1 MGDITGMN
9 RKQRRPQPRKT
20 YRRRSWRWREV
31 QLLLALSAIGFIA
44 VVQWVE
50 GGGRPHAA
58 TFAAAPLTSDVQ
70 AATFGACDAGAG
82 INCVVDGD
90 TFWLGGTKIRIA
102 DIDTPEL
109 SPPRCDYEKQLGLK
123 AKDRLQT
130 LLNAG
135 PFTLASIDRD
145 EDKYGRKLR
154 VVQRDGVS
162 IGDTLIN
169 EGLARPWIGHR
180 DPWCT

>member
-1 MGDITGMN
+1 
-9 RKQRRPQPRKT
+9 
-20 YRRRSWRWREV
+20 
-31 QLLLALSAIGFIA
+31 
-44 VVQWVE
+44 
-50 GGGRPHAA
+50 
-58 TFAAAPLTSDVQ
+58 
-70 AATFGACDAGAG
+70 
-82 INCVVDGD
+82 
-90 TFWLGGTKIRIA
+90 
-102 DIDTPEL
+102 
-109 SPPRCDYEKQLGLK
+109 LK
-123 AKDRLQT
+123 AKNRLQA

-145 EDKYGRKLR
+145 EDNYGRTLR

>member
-1 MGDITGMN
+1 
-9 RKQRRPQPRKT
+9 
-20 YRRRSWRWREV
+20 V
-31 QLLLALSAIGFIA
+31 QLLLALAAIGFIA

-58 TFAAAPLTSDVQ
+58 TFATAPAVPDVQ
-70 AATFGACDAGAG
+70 SASFAACGDGAR

-90 TFWLGGTKIRIA
+90 TFWIGGTKIRIA
-102 DIDTPEL
+102 EFDTPEL
-109 SPPRCDYEKQLGLK
+109 SPPRCDYERQLGLK
-123 AKDRLQT
+123 AKNRLQA

-145 EDKYGRKLR
+145 EDNYGRTLR